1 MRDIRDKKMK
11 DVRDKNEG
19 CQNKDGRE
27 IEKGW
32 INVELRTFFWKCA
45 ITLLTWTLIYG
56 ANW

>member
-27 IEKGW
+27 IEKG
-32 INVELRTFFWKCA
+32 
-45 ITLLTWTLIYG
+45 
-56 ANW
+56 